1 MRFAPTRY
9 VAFLGYVASTALLH
23 SVVRSH
29 YAAQCTPSWLAGLVT
44 TEVSPYC
51 ELVRRCLSGL
61 QLSAVAAVVV
71 PRLLHPP
78 E

>member
-23 SVVRSH
+23 SVLRAH
-29 YAAQCTPSWLAGLVT
+29 YSAQCTPGWLAGLVT
-44 TEVSPYC
+44 SEVSPYC

-61 QLSAVAAVVV
+61 QLSAVAAVVA
-71 PRLLHPP
+71 PRLLHA
-78 E
+78 